1 MKIPKLNLKNLFL
14 KGQKPNQEAFWNWID
29 SYWHKDEEIDQ
40 AAVKGLESTLA
51 NKLDKGVETT
61 LLNAF
66 NDAVSN
72 VNSILKGEATPTS
85 SPTAWLPGSPDLY
98 EKWEATTVG
107 TYTNFKGSNG
117 LPIEV
122 TLTDID
128 KKFVFLNMTNGVAK
142 KTTVP
147 IPGVNVSPV
156 FDPLDSEKAQGGKQ
170 IADYINFSSK
180 PFNYVLDFSKD
191 NFGKYTELIG
201 TITFSE
207 GSGSLF
213 GKVAYVK
220 LTGGNVTF
228 PSDFVPQLGTADY
241 DPTKTNT
248 IAFWKE
254 YDKIRFF
261 NEISALEPLPTND
274 IITSYN
280 FQNRSPNAALST
292 IPHIG
297 AVLTGNISDHS
308 ISTDGQFLRRLTT
321 ATSGAAAI
329 AVDTGGVINYKA
341 TFIMSIYSMLD
352 VLIGG
357 NTYDN
362 YVNYINIRAQSPASD
377 VVWVS
382 ASNPTG
388 TTIATT
394 PNIPYPQFDWY
405 LWEFVVN
412 GSQVKF
418 FCNGNF
424 IVEYTNPNTGNYFS
438 FILNKKEDGVKSF
451 KIEKL

>member
-1 MKIPKLNLKNLFL
+1 MTEFLIPITVNALPSISDLQGKQGMFILSDGSININR
-14 KGQKPNQEAFWNWID
+14 
-29 SYWHKDEEIDQ
+29 KDGTWMVI
-40 AAVKGLESTLA
+40 
-51 NKLDKGVETT
+51 NKQSDHAG
-61 LLNAF
+61 
-66 NDAVSN
+66 
-72 VNSILKGEATPTS
+72 ILKPSGTV
-85 SPTAWLPGSPDLY
+85 
-98 EKWEATTVG
+98 TTQ
-107 TYTNFKGSNG
+107 
-117 LPIEV
+117 P
-122 TLTDID
+122 
-128 KKFVFLNMTNGVAK
+128 GVAK
-142 KTTVP
+142 WYWAGPGTYSNIAPGIVIDRAGIISYDGEEWDSLNIEIPNAKIKTWVAQSYFVGDQVINSSDSSIYEATAPIISSEVP
-147 IPGVNVSPV
+147 GISNKWIKKIGGSN
-156 FDPLDSEKAQGGKQ
+156 FNEKA
-170 IADYINFSSK
+170 
-180 PFNYVLDFSKD
+180 FNYVLDFSKD

-201 TITFSE
+201 AITFSE
-207 GSGSLF
+207 GPGSVF

-220 LTGGNVTF
+220 LTGGTVTF
-228 PSDFVPQLGTADY
+228 PSDFVPQLGTTDY
-241 DPTKTNT
+241 DPSKTNV

-254 YDKIRFF
+254 YDKVRYF
-261 NEISALEPLPTND
+261 NETSALEPVPTYD

-280 FQNRSPNAALST
+280 FTNRTPNSALST

-297 AVLTGNISDHS
+297 TVLVGNITDHS

-341 TFIMSIYSMLD
+341 TLVMSIYNMLD
-352 VLIGG
+352 LLIGG

-394 PNIPYPQFDWY
+394 PNIPYPQVDWY

-418 FCNGNF
+418 YCNGNF

-438 FILNKKEDGVKSF
+438 FLLNRKEDGVKSF